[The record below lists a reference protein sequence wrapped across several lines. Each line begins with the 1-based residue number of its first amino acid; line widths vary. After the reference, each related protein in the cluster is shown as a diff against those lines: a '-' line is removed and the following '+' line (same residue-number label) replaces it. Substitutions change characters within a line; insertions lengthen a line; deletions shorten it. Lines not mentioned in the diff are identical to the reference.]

1 MRRLLSLLL
10 LTPTACDVASQCAP
24 ATLAPLPKVPAYAVV
39 ASDYGSSAIALLDED
54 GALVTEAWIDSGTTR
69 TGISSAI
76 GGDVVLPTRMPRTGE
91 LTLVDRL
98 GVDVVTR
105 IAVPTGEVLG
115 QIRTQE
121 DPNDPNDPNGFR
133 ANPYDVLAWND
144 SEWLVSRLSP
154 NLRTNASEL
163 EGGSDVVRVHLGS
176 GEIARRYDFSAADRT
191 EDGSLFYARPSHFVR
206 LGDRVLVGLGRLNT
220 AFESGPGAVA
230 SLDPESGA
238 LDVLELDGLE
248 NCGEMSHV
256 YGSTT
261 AAFVLCSGETFT
273 TAEGRR
279 STSGVV
285 RIGLDERGAPVA
297 EAVWRAVSDASSP
310 VPSNGLVALS
320 GARVVVNAMGDRS
333 LGTRDEFVAIDVES
347 GTVDIVFESA
357 GAFVIGRGDW
367 DGERSR
373 LLVPDAADGVH
384 VFDVEG
390 ATFREISLVNVSPCR
405 GLPPREVRRL
415 PATPTR

>member
-1 MRRLLSLLL
+1 MRRFLLSLLP
-10 LTPTACDVASQCAP
+10 LTTGACDVASQCAP
-24 ATLAPLPKVPAYAVV
+24 ATLAPLPKAPAYAVV
-39 ASDYGSSAIALLDED
+39 ASDFGSSAIALLDED
-54 GALVTEAWIDSGTTR
+54 GALVTEAWVDSGTTR

-76 GGDVVLPTRMPRTGE
+76 GGDVVLPTHMPRRGE
-91 LTLVDRL
+91 LTIVDRL

-115 QIRTQE
+115 QIRTQ
-121 DPNDPNDPNGFR
+121 DSGDGAANGFR

-154 NLRTNASEL
+154 NLRSNASEL
-163 EGGSDVVRVHLGS
+163 EGGSDVVRVDLAS
-176 GEIARRYDFSAADRT
+176 RTISRRYDFSAADST
-191 EDGSLFYARPSHFVR
+191 EGGSLYYARPSHFVR

-230 SLDPESGA
+230 SLDPESGT
-238 LDVLELDGLE
+238 LDVLELEGLK
-248 NCGEMSHV
+248 NCGEISPI
-256 YGSTT
+256 YGEAS

-273 TAEGRR
+273 TAEDRR

-285 RIGLDERGAPVA
+285 RIALDDRGAPA
-297 EAVWRAVSDASSP
+297 IEAVWRAANDSSSP
-310 VPSNGLVALS
+310 VPSNGLVAIS
-320 GARVVVNAMGDRS
+320 RTRIVVNAMGDRS
-333 LGTRDEFVAIDVES
+333 LGTHDEFVAIDVES
-347 GTVDIVFESA
+347 GTVDVVFEST
-357 GAFVIGRGDW
+357 GAFVVGRGDW

-373 LLVPDAADGVH
+373 LLVPDAAGGVH

-390 ATFREISLVNVSPCR
+390 PAFRETSLVNVSPCR
-405 GLPPREVRRL
+405 GLPPREARRL